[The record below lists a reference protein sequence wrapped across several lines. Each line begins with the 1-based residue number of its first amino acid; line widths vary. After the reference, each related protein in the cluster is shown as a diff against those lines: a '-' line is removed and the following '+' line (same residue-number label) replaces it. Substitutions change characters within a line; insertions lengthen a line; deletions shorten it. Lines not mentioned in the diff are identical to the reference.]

1 VLHHVGVYDKYN
13 EPCIEELAQEGTLD
27 DGSLLLRHGIFTN
40 PAYEKNDD
48 LLKDGVDDND
58 DDGNGEGKELGQ
70 FLIIDVVEADWLL
83 EDDFAIG
90 VLQFIEFILPVLA
103 LPLGVAEA
111 LHGAGVQSDFAL
123 LLNSIIDNIL
133 INCVSH
139 PGWSSV
145 GVLVANL
152 FTIQFWIFL
161 FHGQGCFLSGV
172 DKEE

>member
-1 VLHHVGVYDKYN
+1 VLHHVGVYDKDN
-13 EPCIEELAQEGTLD
+13 KPCIEELAQEGTLD

-48 LLKDGVDDND
+48 LLQDGVDHDD

-70 FLIIDVVEADWLL
+70 FLIIDVVKADRLA
-83 EDDFAIG
+83 EDDFAVSI
-90 VLQFIEFILPVLA
+90 LRFINFILLVLG

-123 LLNSIIDNIL
+123 LLNSVVDNIL

-145 GVLVANL
+145 GILVTDF
-152 FTIQFWIFL
+152 FTVWFWIFL

-172 DKEE
+172 DKGE